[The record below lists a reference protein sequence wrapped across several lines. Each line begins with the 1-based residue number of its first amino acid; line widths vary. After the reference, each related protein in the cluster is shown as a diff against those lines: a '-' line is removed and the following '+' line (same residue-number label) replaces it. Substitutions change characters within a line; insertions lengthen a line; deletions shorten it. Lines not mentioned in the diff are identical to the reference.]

1 MLVVEPIVIVWLAGM
16 LDAPACTVK
25 DMDAG
30 LTVIC
35 GVPAVPL
42 MVMEKLADAEFPQA
56 SEAVNVKLK
65 VPFETGVP
73 VMDRDKSTLV

>member
-1 MLVVEPIVIVWLAGM
+1 MVWAPGI
-16 LDAPACTVK
+16 LDAPPCTVN
-25 DMDAG
+25 DIEVG

-35 GVPAVPL
+35 GVPADPL
-42 MVMEKLADAEFPQA
+42 MVMEKLADAAFPQA
-56 SEAVNVKLK
+56 SVAVSVKLN